1 MGVSQLQNFA
11 ARLILFVSEK
21 IFLENRGTLDVLRK
35 TVITNDVRVSTP
47 HGDFILQVFGKV
59 TDATVRQIVKSTVRY
74 RTEGDATL
82 SGEDSDI
89 LGSNFLILGYTTRTV
104 MYECSVF
111 DFLEIA
117 TEYKRIN

>member
-1 MGVSQLQNFA
+1 M
-11 ARLILFVSEK
+11 
-21 IFLENRGTLDVLRK
+21 DVLRK
-35 TVITNDVRVSTP
+35 TVITNDVKVSTP

-59 TDATVRQIVKSTVRY
+59 TDATVRKIVKSTVRY

-82 SGEDSDI
+82 TGEDNDI
-89 LGSNFLILGYTTRTV
+89 LGNNFLILGYTTHTV

-117 TEYKRIN
+117 TEYKQID

>member
-1 MGVSQLQNFA
+1 MGRVAIAKFCGTPYIVCVRKNFPVKGG
-11 ARLILFVSEK
+11 I
-21 IFLENRGTLDVLRK
+21 LDVLRK
-35 TVITNDVRVSTP
+35 TVITNDVKVSTP

-59 TDATVRQIVKSTVRY
+59 TDVTVRQIVKSTVRY

-82 SGEDSDI
+82 SGEDDDI
-89 LGSNFLILGYTTRTV
+89 LGNNFLILGFTTRTV

>member
-1 MGVSQLQNFA
+1 M
-11 ARLILFVSEK
+11 
-21 IFLENRGTLDVLRK
+21 DVLRK
-35 TVITNDVRVSTP
+35 TVITNDVKVSTP

-74 RTEGDATL
+74 RTEGGDAL
-82 SGEDSDI
+82 RGEDSDI
-89 LGSNFLILGYTTRTV
+89 LGNNFLILGYTTRTV

>member
-1 MGVSQLQNFA
+1 M
-11 ARLILFVSEK
+11 
-21 IFLENRGTLDVLRK
+21 DVLRK
-35 TVITNDVRVSTP
+35 TVIINEVKVSTP

-74 RTEGDATL
+74 RTEGDVAL

-89 LGSNFLILGYTTRTV
+89 LGSNFLILGYTTHTV
-104 MYECSVF
+104 MYECNVL

-117 TEYKRIN
+117 TACKQIN

>member
-1 MGVSQLQNFA
+1 MGVPQLQNFA

-21 IFLENRGTLDVLRK
+21 FFLENRGILDVLRK
-35 TVITNDVRVSTP
+35 TVIINDVKVSTP
-47 HGDFILQVFGKV
+47 HGAFILQVFGKV
-59 TDATVRQIVKSTVRY
+59 TDVTVRQIVKSTVRY
-74 RTEGDATL
+74 RTEGVGTL
-82 SGEDSDI
+82 SGVDSDI
-89 LGSNFLILGYTTRTV
+89 LGNNFLILGYTTRTV

>member
-21 IFLENRGTLDVLRK
+21 FFLENRGILDVLRK
-35 TVITNDVRVSTP
+35 TVITNEVKVSTP

-59 TDATVRQIVKSTVRY
+59 TDVTVRQIVKSTVRY

-89 LGSNFLILGYTTRTV
+89 LGSNFLILGYTTHTV
-104 MYECSVF
+104 MYECNVF

-117 TEYKRIN
+117 TEYKQIN

>member
-21 IFLENRGTLDVLRK
+21 FFLENWGILDVLRK
-35 TVITNDVRVSTP
+35 TVITNDVKVSTP

-82 SGEDSDI
+82 SGEDDDI
-89 LGSNFLILGYTTRTV
+89 LGDNFLILGFTTRTV

>member
-1 MGVSQLQNFA
+1 M
-11 ARLILFVSEK
+11 
-21 IFLENRGTLDVLRK
+21 DVLRK
-35 TVITNDVRVSTP
+35 TVITNDVKVSTP

-89 LGSNFLILGYTTRTV
+89 LGNNFLILGFTTRTV

>member
-1 MGVSQLQNFA
+1 MGVSQLQIFA

-21 IFLENRGTLDVLRK
+21 FFLENRGILDVLRK
-35 TVITNDVRVSTP
+35 TVITNEVKVSTP

-59 TDATVRQIVKSTVRY
+59 TDATVRQIVKSTVRH

-82 SGEDSDI
+82 SGEDSDV
-89 LGSNFLILGYTTRTV
+89 LGSNFLILGYTTHTV
-104 MYECSVF
+104 MYECNVF

-117 TEYKRIN
+117 TEYKQIN

>member
-1 MGVSQLQNFA
+1 M
-11 ARLILFVSEK
+11 
-21 IFLENRGTLDVLRK
+21 DVLRK
-35 TVITNDVRVSTP
+35 TVITNDVKVATP

-74 RTEGDATL
+74 RTEGDDTL

-89 LGSNFLILGYTTRTV
+89 LGNNFLILGYTARTV

-117 TEYKRIN
+117 TEYKQIN